1 LKRIIGTSVQ
11 HKNCNVRPSHISCV
25 TCDTPTPPSRAIWHK
40 IQIQSTAEMLLVL
53 EVRVRVPRSRVRV
66 LEKCTGVHSST
77 SREYYISDGDW
88 EGETSK

>member
-1 LKRIIGTSVQ
+1 
-11 HKNCNVRPSHISCV
+11 VRPSHISCV

-66 LEKCTGVHSST
+66 RVRVLEKCTGVHGVHSST
-77 SREYYISDGDW
+77 SREYYISGGDW